1 MQRSLS
7 EYLSEPQFPLA
18 RQRYLFTFVFVF
30 DGNFCRTSCK
40 QNTNQLLRWLPQLAS
55 YGKATSIHTNV
66 TFLLCSAV
74 LKSTASSP
82 RADNQL
88 YLVNEMNLTCRLFTK
103 ILFTEVYTTLTGWT
117 CPFCGIQTCLKVAS
131 GLGSLWTS
139 SPSWVVLTPGTLFV
153 VFVTT

>member
-1 MQRSLS
+1 MNHSSL
-7 EYLSEPQFPLA
+7 ERGRGIYLLLFSFFMVTVAERPVNKNTTASPLA
-18 RQRYLFTFVFVF
+18 PPV
-30 DGNFCRTSCK
+30 
-40 QNTNQLLRWLPQLAS
+40 AS

-74 LKSTASSP
+74 IKSTASSP

-117 CPFCGIQTCLKVAS
+117 CPFCGIQTCLKVVL
-131 GLGSLWTS
+131 GLGSLQTTG
-139 SPSWVVLTPGTLFV
+139 PLWVVLTPGTLFV
-153 VFVTT
+153 VS